1 MSSYRVSFIKASG
14 WTRLGVAAG
23 TAAALSAP
31 MLWALGSFGLAEEAI
46 HRAIVYAGA
55 GLWLFLAAGWL
66 TGWAIQ
72 GFVIRQ
78 KATEDEADDRP
89 PQRPTPP
96 PAPPHSRPAP
106 PPRQGSH

>member
-1 MSSYRVSFIKASG
+1 MSSYKVSFIKSSG
-14 WTRLGVAAG
+14 WTRLGLAAG

-31 MLWALGSFGLAEEAI
+31 MLWAMGSFGLAEEAI
-46 HRAIVYAGA
+46 QRAVIYAGS
-55 GLWLFLAAGWL
+55 GLWLFLTTGYL
-66 TGWAIQ
+66 VGWAIQ

-78 KATEDEADDRP
+78 KVSDEEGEDRP

-96 PAPPHSRPAP
+96 PAPAHARPSS